1 MEHGGKFVPAAAD
14 TLQKGVQR
22 HGVSGGKGEVRP
34 RGSMWRE
41 REEAGVGHGGFGQ
54 LGWSGR
60 GLAEMPMGGV
70 RACIQRTMRSDRAA
84 GADRWAHA
92 IAQYIVGWGKQGADM
107 WAPGTVSGSNHQ
119 PGQNRSNPIEVK
131 FQTNSIFD

>member
-1 MEHGGKFVPAAAD
+1 VRTLGEKQWSTGENLSQQRPTLFKRGCSGMEYRGGE
-14 TLQKGVQR
+14 
-22 HGVSGGKGEVRP
+22 GEVRP

-70 RACIQRTMRSDRAA
+70 RACIQCTMRSDRAA
-84 GADRWAHA
+84 G
-92 IAQYIVGWGKQGADM
+92 GG
-107 WAPGTVSGSNHQ
+107 
-119 PGQNRSNPIEVK
+119 
-131 FQTNSIFD
+131 